1 LLAPLATQEP
11 TTKDPSKAVRSVLGP
26 NWVTERDSVSGTNN
40 EKVRLHSFLCRL
52 RARGGFPYQKF
63 VVSHDGKI
71 LAQSSHRELLDRARS
86 KSLQVAAKGKRDGI
100 TVRPNVDA
108 TGLTN
113 TFRAVQAGYEKRV
126 RGPVAALEAAVAL
139 VDMLTVKGQFL
150 SAKVDRRGDDGFTV
164 SVLWKQGSSFWGF
177 KEQASWTV
185 AFDRA
190 GSLVRVDKK
199 QQSYER
205 QLRR

>member
-1 LLAPLATQEP
+1 LLAPVATQEP
-11 TTKDPSKAVRSVLGP
+11 ATKDPLKAVRSVLGP
-26 NWVTERDSVSGTNN
+26 NWVTERDSVSDTKN
-40 EKVRLHSFLCRL
+40 EKMCLHSFLCRL
-52 RARGGFPYQKF
+52 RARGGFPYKKF

-86 KSLQVAAKGKRDGI
+86 KSLQVMANGKRDDI
-100 TVRPNVDA
+100 TVRPNVVA

-113 TFRAVQAGYEKRV
+113 TFKAVQAGYEKRA
-126 RGPVAALEAAVAL
+126 RGPAAALGTAVVL

-150 SAKVDRRGDDGFTV
+150 SAKVDRRRDDGFTV
-164 SVLWKQGSSFWGF
+164 TVVWKQGGSFWGF
-177 KEQASWTV
+177 TEQASWTV
-185 AFDRA
+185 TFDGA